1 MRKQIITPAHLDRL
15 PVLHVVY
22 VLQNLKTVAIQ
33 VNNETIGA
41 MSIEFGVEIM
51 TAHPNHKWLPAMLE
65 RQNSKG
71 ERGFIERALNMG
83 EWLVVLE
90 DEVHVFPND
99 DIFWSTFAQDR
110 PEQHSQE
117 QFIGLV
123 TKAELVDDALQLEG
137 KLHKN
142 PGQTSGFM
150 DLGAGFT
157 NKPDTLPDVPQVS

>member
-65 RQNSKG
+65 RPNSKG
-71 ERGFIERALNMG
+71 ERGYIERALNMG
-83 EWLVVLE
+83 EWLVILE

-123 TKAELVDDALQLEG
+123 TKAELENDALQVEG
-137 KLHKN
+137 QLYPNNAPK
-142 PGQTSGFM
+142 TGFM
-150 DLGAGFT
+150 DLGPGFT
-157 NKPDTLPDVPQVS
+157 NQEKQLPDVPQIH